1 MPEDRVQELL
11 AEVEKY
17 KRYFAK
23 LANTYGK
30 EYRSLKQELE
40 ATKERLEL
48 SESQVRELEAENYRL
63 QPETTVI
70 PLCRHMR
77 ENGKPCRAA
86 AVRKQKYCRYHL
98 KHRGR
103 RLKMARARAR
113 GERWRVELPPLEDLY
128 AVQVGIQRVLDA
140 VAGEHLE
147 RSQAWAM
154 LYGLQQAATN
164 LRLPQE
170 VWENSDRFGDVE
182 EEIEWDTF
190 AKEHGL
196 PEDFD
201 VDTPPDEAFPLPAA
215 SAEAADAAKK
225 APQSEADTP
234 PEPVAEVS

>member
-48 SESQVRELEAENYRL
+48 SESKVRKLEAENYRL
-63 QPETTVI
+63 QPEETVI
-70 PLCRHMR
+70 PTCRHMR
-77 ENGKPCRAA
+77 ENGSPCRAA
-86 AVRKQKYCRYHL
+86 AVRKQKYCSYHL

-103 RLKMARARAR
+103 RLKMARARAQ
-113 GERWRVELPPLEDLY
+113 GEHWRVELPPLEDLY

-140 VAGEHLE
+140 VAGGQLD

-164 LRLPQE
+164 LRQPNE
-170 VWENSDRFGDVE
+170 VWRDSDRFGDGE
-182 EEIEWDTF
+182 QCELDNF

-196 PEDFD
+196 PEDLD
-201 VDTPPDEAFPLPAA
+201 VDIPPEEAFPQSAA

-225 APQSEADTP
+225 APQAEADRP
-234 PEPVAEVS
+234 HERVEEVS